1 MTPDERG
8 LRKAVTKTILGLLVF
23 AIVIFL
29 LSLLFSC
36 RLKGEA
42 ESRAKD
48 AFSKACQFYENY
60 VPEDYLPV
68 NRPIL

>member
-36 RLKGEA
+36 KNAHTTLR
-42 ESRAKD
+42 
-48 AFSKACQFYENY
+48 Q
-60 VPEDYLPV
+60 V
-68 NRPIL
+68 